1 MSLSPP
7 QLGELAQNK
16 RKAAAMKDLDFTAK
30 KVKKLQDDLD
40 KARAAAATAVDLEA
54 QLEKAKAAAEDSEVL
69 TSAAAAKGNKKAKEK
84 KDKQEAT
91 KKKKDMQREKAA
103 QEKKKKEVDALLSMN
118 DAHLEHLIGRDNYV
132 AITQALDMTLAS
144 GQAKKAEEAE
154 KEENEKKEAEK
165 KKKKEENEK
174 KEAEKNKK
182 KEEDERVQ
190 LGERLCHDD
199 ETEEELDNWEDLR
212 QRKWWAQASALCKT
226 LEAKGIDPWQSRP
239 EAPERTDEE
248 GKEDL
253 DPNLNP

>member
-1 MSLSPP
+1 MMSLSPP
-7 QLGELAQNK
+7 QLGELAQKK

-30 KVKKLQDDLD
+30 KVQKLQDDLD
-40 KARAAAATAVDLEA
+40 KARAAAATAADLEA
-54 QLEKAKAAAEDSEVL
+54 QLEKAKVAMEDAEVL
-69 TSAAAAKGNKKAKEK
+69 RSAAAAKGNKKAKEK
-84 KDKQEAT
+84 TDKQEAT

-118 DAHLEHLIGRDNYV
+118 DAHLEHLIGRDNYM
-132 AITQALDMTLAS
+132 AISQALDMTLAS
-144 GQAKKAEEAE
+144 RQAKEVEEAE

-182 KEEDERVQ
+182 KEEDERVVP
-190 LGERLCHDD
+190 GECHDD
-199 ETEEELDNWEDLR
+199 ETEEELDKWEDLR
-212 QRKWWAQASALCKT
+212 QRKWWGQASALCKK

-239 EAPERTDEE
+239 EAPERTDKE

-253 DPNLNP
+253 NPNLNP